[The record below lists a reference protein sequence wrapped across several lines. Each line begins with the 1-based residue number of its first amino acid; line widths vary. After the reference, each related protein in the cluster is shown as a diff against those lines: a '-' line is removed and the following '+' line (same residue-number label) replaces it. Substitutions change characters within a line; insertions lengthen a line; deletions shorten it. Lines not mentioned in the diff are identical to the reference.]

1 MKSGGEQHR
10 MDELKQI
17 GEMIYSNV
25 QWIFSG
31 IGVAVISILGGK
43 AAVKKVKRKQKA
55 KMHDRLHWMFL
66 KPIRQYTQKL
76 PKKQLMKELL
86 ILQMIFLQ

>member
-1 MKSGGEQHR
+1 

-43 AAVKKVKRKQKA
+43 AAETKRSG
-55 KMHDRLHWMFL
+55 
-66 KPIRQYTQKL
+66 
-76 PKKQLMKELL
+76 
-86 ILQMIFLQ
+86 

>member
-1 MKSGGEQHR
+1 

-43 AAVKKVKRKQKA
+43 AAVKRSRGNKRRRIKVSIFPRTKILIRK
-55 KMHDRLHWMFL
+55 
-66 KPIRQYTQKL
+66 
-76 PKKQLMKELL
+76 
-86 ILQMIFLQ
+86 IF

>member
-1 MKSGGEQHR
+1 

-55 KMHDRLHWMFL
+55 KNQGVNISWFFRNYPFF
-66 KPIRQYTQKL
+66 PFYI
-76 PKKQLMKELL
+76 
-86 ILQMIFLQ
+86 IGNIV